1 MGFMNW
7 DLYTKIIDDYSYLM
21 SQYSFQGRLGYC
33 QMAEPFMMKDISKW
47 VQYATDR
54 EIDVYFNTN
63 ASRLYPKIVDSLLKI
78 GFSGIFNI
86 SFHGMTRQIYE
97 KIMGLD
103 FDKTIDNIDYLLS
116 KYPSSRV
123 AINAVPYA
131 WPPGEKKSL
140 LKYWNE
146 RGVRVTFN
154 KALSRGGLASNIRE
168 NRRKR
173 IAGCRTER
181 IFYEMVIAF
190 NGDVLLCCH
199 DMVREVVVGNLNY
212 SNIEEIWNGEKFLS
226 TINKIYFDR
235 NLPSNFICRRC
246 EESDPYWSPV
256 RLIKSLLPKKVI
268 NKLRKRRKPQ
278 WIITRTGN
286 SETEVRRTD
295 EKTC

>member
-7 DLYTKIIDDYSYLM
+7 DLYTKIIDDYSHLM
-21 SQYSFQGRLGYC
+21 SRYSFKGRLGYC
-33 QMAEPFMMKDISKW
+33 QMAEPFIMKDISKW

-54 EIDVYFNTN
+54 GIEVYFNTN
-63 ASRLYPKIVDSLLKI
+63 ASRLFPEIVDSLLKI

-86 SFHGMTRQIYE
+86 SFHGMTKQIYE

-123 AINAVPYA
+123 TINAVPYA
-131 WPPGEKKSL
+131 WPPGEKRKL
-140 LKYWNE
+140 LEYWKE
-146 RGVRVTFN
+146 RGVDVIFT
-154 KALSRGGLASNIRE
+154 KALSRSGLALNIRG
-168 NRRKR
+168 NQRKR

-199 DMVREVVVGNLNY
+199 DMAREVIVGNLNY
-212 SNIEEIWNGEKFLS
+212 SNIEEVWNGETFLS
-226 TINKIYFDR
+226 TINMIYFER
-235 NLPSNFICRRC
+235 NLPSGFICKRC
-246 EESDPYWSPV
+246 EESEAYWSPA
-256 RLIKSLLPKKVI
+256 RIIKRLLPKKVI
-268 NKLRKRRKPQ
+268 NELRKRQKPQ

-286 SETEVRRTD
+286 AETEMTRTD